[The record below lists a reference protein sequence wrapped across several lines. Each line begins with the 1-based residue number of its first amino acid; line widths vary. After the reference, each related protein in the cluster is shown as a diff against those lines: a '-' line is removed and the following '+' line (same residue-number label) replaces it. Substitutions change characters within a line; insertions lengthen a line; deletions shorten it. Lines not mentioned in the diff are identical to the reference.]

1 MAYKGIHEF
10 TSQALIIEDAESE
23 ILAYTKRAVLECHTK
38 DRFKTEVDKIID
50 KHLER
55 LTSEELRGK
64 AKEGLRLYAQKTFKR
79 QRDLLLLHVAFFA
92 VLIIGKREKKAE
104 VRPFLREFERNVGK
118 EYRASQGFKRALE
131 ADLSQASYPSR
142 LPLDIYH
149 KRYMKRVEEVTEELI
164 TSGAKE
170 DYASN
175 VSLRNIAEMT
185 VRYEHQTE
193 MIDELRKRSVRLVYI
208 LPHANCSK
216 RCEKYQVGGS
226 LHPSG
231 LYSLDGSSGTTA
243 EGVPFKPLSFATDNP
258 IDLYTT
264 KAGKTYQN
272 GCITGFNC
280 RHKLGEYI
288 PGVRPK
294 PIPKSV
300 IEKRRAIEMTQR
312 EYERE
317 IRNYKKAAV
326 LATNEKDRNKYL
338 WAAKETNKKY
348 KDFSVKN
355 NVAWYPER
363 VKIFDN
369 ENSPLT
375 ETEKRGIMSKNN
387 RRVRK
392 WYIDRI
398 STIPDKIN
406 RNEPV
411 ESQAREAHQARN
423 SMKKLARDR
432 MIDKDTRE
440 YLDKYKPIK
449 SFRETVEYVMDKY
462 HCSKEEAY
470 EIIIG
475 SSARSNKEVN
485 KSLHL

>member
-10 TSQALIIEDAESE
+10 TSQALIVEDAESE

-64 AKEGLRLYAQKTFKR
+64 AKDGLRLYAQKSFKK

-92 VLIIGKREKKAE
+92 ILIIGKQEKKAE
-104 VRPFLREFERNVGK
+104 VRPFLRDFESNVGK

-193 MIDELRKRSVRLVYI
+193 MIDDFRKRSVRLVYI

-243 EGVPFKPLSFATDNP
+243 EGIPFKPLSFATDNP

-300 IEKRRAIEMTQR
+300 IEKRRAIEMAQR

-317 IRNYKKAAV
+317 IRACKKALIV
-326 LATNEKDRNKYL
+326 EISEKMRKHYRKQ
-338 WAAKETNKKY
+338 AAELKRRY
-348 KDFSVKN
+348 QAFSVKN
-355 NVAWYPER
+355 GVAWYPER
-363 VKIFDN
+363 TKIFD
-369 ENSPLT
+369 
-375 ETEKRGIMSKNN
+375 
-387 RRVRK
+387 
-392 WYIDRI
+392 
-398 STIPDKIN
+398 
-406 RNEPV
+406 
-411 ESQAREAHQARN
+411 
-423 SMKKLARDR
+423 
-432 MIDKDTRE
+432 
-440 YLDKYKPIK
+440 
-449 SFRETVEYVMDKY
+449 
-462 HCSKEEAY
+462 KED
-470 EIIIG
+470 
-475 SSARSNKEVN
+475 
-485 KSLHL
+485 